1 MTWWRHQMETFSALL
16 AICAGNS
23 PVPGEFP
30 PHKGQWRGALM
41 FTLICARINGWVN
54 NREAGDL
61 RRYRTHYDVIVMTP
75 QILKM
80 IGNSINHP
88 LVYMINISFQQ
99 GIFPKEHNIAN
110 VLPLFKANLYSIITA
125 PCLCYVYCQRSM
137 RRLCIIVWPDSWK
150 ISIYFLKINLD
161 LFLLHGTCGSHR

>member
-1 MTWWRHQMETFSALL
+1 MGNHITNSIYSPDVIPDEMKNFVLSLKIWSSWPGWHDMMTSSN
-16 AICAGNS
+16 GNIFC
-23 PVPGEFP
+23 VTGHLCGEFTGP
-30 PHKGQWRGALM
+30 RWIPHTKASDAELWC
-41 FTLICARINGWVN
+41 FTLICARMNGWVN

-88 LVYMINISFQQ
+88 LVYMINMSLQQ

-110 VLPLFKANLYSIITA
+110 VLPLFKANI
-125 PCLCYVYCQRSM
+125 Q
-137 RRLCIIVWPDSWK
+137 
-150 ISIYFLKINLD
+150 
-161 LFLLHGTCGSHR
+161 